1 MKKIIATLL
10 IVITFALGL
19 CSCGMNVDMIDTEY
33 EFNTAYINM
42 EDGQMKVDVKKWSYD
57 DSTFTVIAKDGKVY
71 CSSKNNIILV
81 KE

>member
-10 IVITFALGL
+10 IVITFVLGL
-19 CSCGMNVDMIDTEY
+19 CSCGTNVNMIDTEY
-33 EFNTAYINM
+33 EYNTAYINI
-42 EDGQMKVDVKKWSYD
+42 ENSQIKVDVKKWSYN
-57 DSTFTVIAKDGKVY
+57 DSTFTVIAKDGKIY

>member
-19 CSCGMNVDMIDTEY
+19 CSYGTNVNMIDTEY
-33 EFNTAYINM
+33 EYNTAYINI
-42 EDGQMKVDVKKWSYD
+42 ENSQIKVDVKKWSYN
-57 DSTFTVIAKDGKVY
+57 DSTFTVIAKDGKIY